1 MTPKK
6 ILIVDDEPSIV
17 EVLRSRLIASGY
29 ETCSAGDGVEA
40 LEKVV
45 SEKPDLIILDVL
57 MPRMTGFEALK
68 KIRDTPESHKL
79 PALVISAKS
88 SMKDY
93 FTDITG
99 VEFIPKPYD
108 AKELVNRVGIL
119 VGDKAAPHSG
129 SKRVILAGV
138 EDFLIGK
145 IRTFLSSKNY
155 QVLTALNEEDAFT
168 MAKNLRPGFILCQF
182 WEEASILDPKKLGG
196 KLAEHASLVNLPL
209 YVYCKEA
216 LSIDAMKTFKGDR
229 LITYNDSVDLLK
241 KLEATISKMASA

>member
-1 MTPKK
+1 MASKK
-6 ILIVDDEPSIV
+6 ILIVDDEPPIID
-17 EVLRSRLIASGY
+17 VLRTRLTASGY
-29 ETCSAGDGVEA
+29 ETCTAGDGVEA
-40 LEKVV
+40 VEKVK
-45 SEKPDLIILDVL
+45 SEKPDLIIMDVM

-68 KIRDTPESHKL
+68 KIREMPESRKT
-79 PALVISAKS
+79 PALVISAKG
-88 SMKDY
+88 SMRDY

-108 AKELVNRVGIL
+108 AKELVARVGIL
-119 VGDKAAPHSG
+119 VGDKAMPHSG
-129 SKRVILAGV
+129 SRRVILAGV

-145 IRTFLSSKNY
+145 IRNFLSSQNY
-155 QVLTALNEEDAFT
+155 QVLTALNEDDAFT

-216 LSIDAMKTFKGDR
+216 LSIEAMKTFKGDR
-229 LITYNDSVDLLK
+229 LITHNDSVDLLK
-241 KLEATISKMASA
+241 KLELTISKMAAA